1 MIVAQDQKGFTLV
14 ETLVVLSL
22 IWIFLLIPVI
32 PFQSIQEETET
43 KQFFKELESTITL
56 IQNHAIL
63 NGETTRFETRPDA
76 KEIAFRV
83 VTDRNHPLNEN
94 LKIPEHIELVSASRV
109 YRFVSDSGNQGNLN
123 PIRFKTDNQ
132 LIVIQFS
139 LGSGRFDVKTTS
151 Q

>member
-32 PFQSIQEETET
+32 PFQSIQEELET
-43 KQFFKELESTITL
+43 KQFFKELEATMTL
-56 IQNHAIL
+56 FQNHAIL
-63 NGETTRFETRPDA
+63 NGETTRFETRPA
-76 KEIAFRV
+76 AREIAFRV
-83 VTDRNHPLNEN
+83 VTDRDHALNQK
-94 LKIPEHIELVSASRV
+94 LKIPEHIELVSASRI
-109 YRFVSDSGNQGNLN
+109 YRFVSGSGNQGNLN
-123 PIRFKTDNQ
+123 PIRFKTDSQ
-132 LIVIQFS
+132 VIVIQFS

>member
-32 PFQSIQEETET
+32 PFQSIQEELET
-43 KQFFKELESTITL
+43 KQFMKELESTITL
-56 IQNHAIL
+56 FQNHAIL
-63 NGETTRFETRPDA
+63 NEETTRFETRPA
-76 KEIAFRV
+76 AREIAFRV
-83 VTDRNHPLNEN
+83 VTDRDHAINQK
-94 LKIPEHIELVSASRV
+94 LKIPEHIELVSASRI
-109 YRFVSDSGNQGNLN
+109 YRFVSGSGNQGNLN
-123 PIRFKTDNQ
+123 PIRFKTDSQ
-132 LIVIQFS
+132 VIVIQFS